1 VSQSLPTDGGGF
13 DVEDRTRAGAMRLVP
28 ALLVAGIAAML
39 TWPAIT
45 GAAAK
50 PEPGT
55 QVEKRV
61 RSAAPDADAVRE
73 SFVRVYK
80 PLPKR
85 DGPHPKACDWISY
98 LRYRNADGHR
108 KPSRADAVF
117 VIIPGFLGGAG
128 SFDQIA
134 RNTVRDAAKGGRD
147 VEFWALDRRSNC
159 LEDDAGVKA
168 AARAKDASVGY
179 DYYWHDK
186 PLHGKRFA
194 GWVSQNDAAWLQHVG
209 LAQTLRDWYAVLN
222 AGIPSR
228 RVRAR
233 KVFCGGHSMGGPITA
248 AFASWDF
255 DNDPRTKKDAGYR
268 QCAGFVGLDTRLVVG
283 TPSLD
288 PTNPSAVL
296 LAAVL
301 ASGSPY
307 VNMPPIVPET
317 IQLPP
322 IFGVGAF
329 YRPDQTD
336 VLRRLPHSRNID
348 LAQRFLFSRDAAN
361 AATGRPNIRDFT
373 ISNEADLA
381 GVFDDNSA
389 PLFFMRSSLGFLKG
403 GPLTD
408 KNFPAPD
415 PTLALPEDVNA
426 PLYSWQNYD
435 QVGKGGRRIPL
446 NDEGDPYTSREGEA
460 SDIHQFART
469 QFESPANFIEQYFPT
484 KLLKDLQDAG
494 EGNRSGDL
502 SHLKY
507 DGPSK
512 RPAIIVRAGDSQD
525 NSAPDSGRPI
535 KGEPPNS
542 KPLSR
547 SITVPG
553 YNHLDVITAARRQ
566 NDGRPEPTSK
576 ALAKFSLRLTAGG

>member
-1 VSQSLPTDGGGF
+1 
-13 DVEDRTRAGAMRLVP
+13 VEDRNRAAARRLLAPLLGAAIV
-28 ALLVAGIAAML
+28 ALLAA
-39 TWPAIT
+39 PAIAS
-45 GAAAK
+45 GAGD
-50 PEPGT
+50 PRPGT
-55 QVEKRV
+55 QVEKPV
-61 RSAAPDADAVRE
+61 RSAAPDADAVKE

-85 DGPHPKACDWISY
+85 VGPHPQACDWISY
-98 LRYRNADGHR
+98 LRFRNAQGPR
-108 KPSRADAVF
+108 KPSRADEIF
-117 VIIPGFLGGAG
+117 VIMPGFLGGAG

-134 RNTVRDAAKGGRD
+134 RNTVRDAAKRGTD
-147 VEFWALDRRSNC
+147 AELWALDRRSNC

-168 AARAKDASVGY
+168 AARARDASVGY
-179 DYYWHDK
+179 DYFLHGN
-186 PLHGKRFA
+186 PVHGKRFA
-194 GWVSQNDAAWLQHVG
+194 GWVSQEDAAWLGHVG
-209 LAQTLRDWYAVLN
+209 LGQTLRDWYAVLR

-228 RVRAR
+228 RVRAH
-233 KVFCGGHSMGGPITA
+233 KVLCGGHSMGGPITA

-255 DNDPRTKKDAGYR
+255 DNDPRTKNDAGYQ

-296 LAAVL
+296 LALVL

-307 VNMPPIVPET
+307 VNQPPIVPET

-329 YRPDQTD
+329 YHPASTD
-336 VLRRLPHSRNID
+336 VLRRLPHSGNID

-361 AATGRPNIRDFT
+361 FATGRPNIRDFT

-389 PLFFMRSSLGFLKG
+389 PLFFLRSSLGVLKG

-408 KNFPAPD
+408 KNFPSPD
-415 PTLALPEDVNA
+415 PTLALPEDEDA

-435 QVGKGGRRIPL
+435 QVGKGGRAIPL

-484 KLLKDLQDAG
+484 KLLKDLRDAG
-494 EGNRSGDL
+494 EGDRSGDL
-502 SHLKY
+502 SHLRY

-512 RPAIIVRAGDSQD
+512 RPAIIVRAGDSQNND
-525 NSAPDSGRPI
+525 PPDSGRPI
-535 KGEPPNS
+535 KGLPPNT
-542 KPLSR
+542 KALSR

-576 ALAKFSLRLTAGG
+576 ALARFAGSVIKGR